1 MVKNIHAYE
10 TNLIQPMTILNK
22 RYLLCIASIFFCIF
36 FVSGQEEV
44 KIKPIKAN
52 NKTVNANCFRYGE
65 KIDCNEAMP
74 LFKVQPIYPRRAQNN
89 AIEGWAVVKLTI
101 TESGSVIDPMAIEG
115 FCGDPE
121 GPQEAMQS
129 CSIFNKASEIAASKM
144 KYKPKIVDGKA
155 VPVPDV
161 LHRFTFI
168 MAKD

>member
-1 MVKNIHAYE
+1 MLMKL
-10 TNLIQPMTILNK
+10 NLNQAMIILNK

-74 LFKVQPIYPRRAQNN
+74 LFNVNPIYPRRAQ
-89 AIEGWAVVKLTI
+89 ERGTQGWAVVKFTI
-101 TESGSVIDPMAIEG
+101 SKSGSVEDAVAVEG

>member
-1 MVKNIHAYE
+1 MVKNTYAYE

-44 KIKPIKAN
+44 KLNLLRPIIKQLTQI
-52 NKTVNANCFRYGE
+52 VLGME
-65 KIDCNEAMP
+65 KKLIAMKLCP

-121 GPQEAMQS
+121 GPPEAMQS